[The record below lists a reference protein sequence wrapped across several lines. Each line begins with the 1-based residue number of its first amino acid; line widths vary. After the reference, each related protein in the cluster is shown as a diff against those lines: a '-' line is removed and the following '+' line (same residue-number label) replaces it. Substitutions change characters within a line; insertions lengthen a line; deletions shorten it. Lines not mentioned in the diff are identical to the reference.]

1 MSAEE
6 HYLNAIEALE
16 SGDRETA
23 LKEAKSATKIDP
35 EHVDA
40 WQVYSDAALMADGD
54 SVSLIDVSRS
64 FSALK
69 KVVELEPTR
78 IDMWVRGGRLLADE
92 LGLLV
97 EALQWWQDVRHHAPH
112 EVTPLIEQATILAD
126 MGMYEEARK
135 RLETII
141 NENMDV
147 ATTQYG
153 RIHQLLGMVLM

>member
-69 KVVELEPTR
+69 KVVELEPSR
-78 IDMWVRGGRLLADE
+78 IDMWAVSYTHLTL
-92 LGLLV
+92 
-97 EALQWWQDVRHHAPH
+97 P
-112 EVTPLIEQATILAD
+112 TI
-126 MGMYEEARK
+126 YS
-135 RLETII
+135 
-141 NENMDV
+141 V
-147 ATTQYG
+147 
-153 RIHQLLGMVLM
+153 